1 MGYYQFFNLLR
12 RKQRFKLFWIVENIG
27 KVLDILKKDE
37 STTTQTDDAEQ
48 LCASISPIDKYNAE
62 KPGTDY
68 ETEIGDDCKWIEK
81 KCYVISF
88 DILYDIIL

>member
-1 MGYYQFFNLLR
+1 MMEILDFSFLR
-12 RKQRFKLFWIVENIG
+12 VENIG

-37 STTTQTDDAEQ
+37 STATKTDDAEQ

-68 ETEIGDDCKWIEK
+68 ETEIGDDCKYFFAIH
-81 KCYVISF
+81 
-88 DILYDIIL
+88 